1 MKIRTK
7 LILNYSVLSIII
19 LFFFSTIF
27 VFSYI
32 QYRQHDFNIRLRNRA
47 ESKANLLLNISNID
61 STMLRLINQSTITSM
76 EDLQINIYNNSHT
89 LIFTNSVSKSKKN
102 TAGEKKILSGLI
114 NSLGLGYKTISFNYI
129 IKNHK
134 YLVEASANDSIGI
147 NELRSLL
154 YIITW
159 VMGISLLIIVFFG
172 IYNASWSLKPFKKII
187 REVKQIEP
195 SNIKTRVTE
204 QGNDEIF
211 QLAQEFNK
219 LLDRIEQA
227 FETEKS
233 FIANASHELRTPI
246 TSVLGQI
253 EVVMNKSKTEEEY
266 KKLLLSVYEDT
277 LLMANI
283 INGFLELSEVNVAID
298 QIPMSPLRIDELLFS
313 IIEDFKKRKPHYN
326 IQIDFI
332 TNPDFE
338 TKLIC
343 VGNSRLLKLMFS
355 NLIDNA
361 CKYSGDNKAKI
372 AIDFESDIIKIVITD
387 FGIGIPKEDLTKIFK
402 PLYRGSNISG
412 NQGHGI
418 GLAIVKRIA
427 DLHKASI
434 DIKSEIN
441 LGTTIT
447 VLINK

>member
-1 MKIRTK
+1 
-7 LILNYSVLSIII
+7 
-19 LFFFSTIF
+19 
-27 VFSYI
+27 
-32 QYRQHDFNIRLRNRA
+32 
-47 ESKANLLLNISNID
+47 
-61 STMLRLINQSTITSM
+61 
-76 EDLQINIYNNSHT
+76 
-89 LIFTNSVSKSKKN
+89 
-102 TAGEKKILSGLI
+102 
-114 NSLGLGYKTISFNYI
+114 
-129 IKNHK
+129 
-134 YLVEASANDSIGI
+134 
-147 NELRSLL
+147 
-154 YIITW
+154 
-159 VMGISLLIIVFFG
+159 
-172 IYNASWSLKPFKKII
+172 
-187 REVKQIEP
+187 
-195 SNIKTRVTE
+195 
-204 QGNDEIF
+204 
-211 QLAQEFNK
+211 
-219 LLDRIEQA
+219 
-227 FETEKS
+227 
-233 FIANASHELRTPI
+233 
-246 TSVLGQI
+246 
-253 EVVMNKSKTEEEY
+253 
-266 KKLLLSVYEDT
+266 
-277 LLMANI
+277 MANI